1 MYSGVDGLLR
11 DKTRP
16 PGIAR
21 TADEKVAEVIHLT
34 QEPPQHEA
42 THWTIR
48 AMGKALESLV
58 TVTELGSGPINRIPK
73 LI

>member
-11 DKTRP
+11 EKTRS

-21 TADEKVAEVIHLT
+21 TADEKVAEAIHLT
-34 QEPPQHEA
+34 QEPPPHEA

-48 AMGKALESLV
+48 AMGNELV
-58 TVTELGSGPINRIPK
+58 PLCWTVWRRS
-73 LI
+73 